1 MALENDVVKAL
12 FSGGRTAK
20 TRSLYQYDYGIK
32 LQIVGLELPSV
43 FEAHF
48 SNGEFDDTTTSIGQD
63 NVVIIPAEYLTSG
76 DDVWVYL
83 YLHTTG
89 DDGETVYKINI
100 PVKKRGKPLD
110 VEVPEPE
117 QSVIAQT
124 IAALNNA
131 VETTNDNVGHT
142 KQYMNQAQ
150 EYSAAAHESEVAS
163 GEYVAVIDQAKT
175 AAQTSAREA
184 ATSEQNAKTY
194 VDNAHEEFERITAQ
208 ISDVEAA
215 QDDVIAAKN
224 SAVNAMNNAKD
235 SADNAAVSLQNI
247 ERIVDDFTD
256 FSVEVNAIAPDAS
269 ATASYENHVL
279 TLGIP
284 KGDTGERGEK
294 GEKGEPGDTGPQGLK
309 GDKGDKGDT
318 GLQGIQGI
326 PGDKGEPGNGIVS
339 IEKTRTEGLIDTYTI
354 TYTNG
359 NITTFDINNGAD
371 GEVTNIDDTLSL
383 QGKAADAKAVG
394 DEISSLK
401 QDFDAIL
408 VEIEGEQ
415 VTLTN
420 LLSLSDM
427 IGRYGTERVGYT
439 DGIAT
444 FKTKDGS
451 EVNPEIGLYSLTSGS
466 HDWLVGFKWKLI
478 KKDSTIG
485 DPETIRVIIGNQ
497 SHYYD
502 VAYDEWVT
510 FCEND
515 SENLTKVA
523 FQVRGFAS
531 APQNDDIEI
540 QIKELWCYNVD
551 GVSDDLL
558 TLIETQQATNYTD
571 GTVTYGFDDRHVP
584 DTTLSITGKAA
595 DSKSVGDAFT
605 LIGGFPRYENIPM
618 SISGKINNN
627 GEDETDANFVKTD
640 YIDITE
646 AVAVSYAG
654 RMGTYRAAHWYDS
667 NKEWLSCTEY
677 LNDTTAFYENVL
689 IQKPS
694 GAKYLRLQSKTSSAS
709 NPPAVSPEVTA
720 FYTKGYVDAL
730 LRNIVGDGVSDD
742 TNALQRVVNICD
754 SVTLPAGCTILLSST
769 INVKLGYAH
778 ILNGNGAKLITN
790 GDFYALSVSGTL
802 SVPSTPGMDSI
813 YPDIEG
819 DVKIHNFRITSSDPE
834 EGGGI
839 EVSRAFKLKICDN
852 FIYKCNNGIRLI
864 NTCRDMI
871 ICNNEIFTI
880 NNNGILLDER
890 LNLHQ
895 CNIENNI
902 VQFALTGINFN
913 NPTAIANFQ
922 VVGNDIETHVY
933 PTVGYTNAR
942 CLVINAGSNTSMFAE
957 IEIVGNTIQGHNTS
971 PYVIQLTGIVDH
983 MIECISIVGNHISNA
998 QQNTIKMA
1006 YVKNVAISG
1015 NTYNNVVRYVYDMDG
1030 ICSNVIITGDAAE
1043 NSGGKI
1049 HAASTAVLNNIKCK
1063 NVLFFT
1069 NDTNSIETSDVTNVD
1084 ITD

>member
-1 MALENDVVKAL
+1 MSKPFSDAIITTAGAALLARVEAGQAAMEITRVVVGEGIYTPEEREPGSLKD
-12 FSGGRTAK
+12 RTALKIQRGSFTPSHVDIVSEDSIRIRALVSNVDPVTGDPLVTIGYFFNELGVYAKERDGASTTECLYCIAITSGDTGDYMPPYEGGGAAQIIQDVYLTVGNAATTYVDIAGAAFLATDGQQLK
-20 TRSLYQYDYGIK
+20 TDFADLS
-32 LQIVGLELPSV
+32 
-43 FEAHF
+43 
-48 SNGEFDDTTTSIGQD
+48 GEFDDLSDDMAAFKTHIETVVGAPLVAQAAAEMTDTTRVYVYVGSETG
-63 NVVIIPAEYLTSG
+63 YTSG
-76 DDVWVYL
+76 NWYYYDGTSWVS
-83 YLHTTG
+83 G
-89 DDGETVYKINI
+89 GVY
-100 PVKKRGKPLD
+100 
-110 VEVPEPE
+110 
-117 QSVIAQT
+117 
-124 IAALNNA
+124 NA
-131 VETTNDNVGHT
+131 T
-142 KQYMNQAQ
+142 
-150 EYSAAAHESEVAS
+150 
-163 GEYVAVIDQAKT
+163 
-175 AAQTSAREA
+175 
-184 ATSEQNAKTY
+184 
-194 VDNAHEEFERITAQ
+194 
-208 ISDVEAA
+208 
-215 QDDVIAAKN
+215 
-224 SAVNAMNNAKD
+224 AVN
-235 SADNAAVSLQNI
+235 
-247 ERIVDDFTD
+247 TD
-256 FSVEVNAIAPDAS
+256 K
-269 ATASYENHVL
+269 TL
-279 TLGIP
+279 TQEDQP
-284 KGDTGERGEK
+284 
-294 GEKGEPGDTGPQGLK
+294 
-309 GDKGDKGDT
+309 
-318 GLQGIQGI
+318 
-326 PGDKGEPGNGIVS
+326 
-339 IEKTRTEGLIDTYTI
+339 
-354 TYTNG
+354 
-359 NITTFDINNGAD
+359 
-371 GEVTNIDDTLSL
+371 
-383 QGKAADAKAVG
+383 ADAKKTG
-394 DEISSLK
+394 DEIADLK

-640 YIDITE
+640 YIDIAE

-942 CLVINAGSNTSMFAE
+942 CLVINAGSNTSMLAE